1 MQKSFIV
8 VLLALIALFSS
19 SPAYSQEK
27 ITLADVFSGKK
38 YPTVIRLKEITGEGW
53 SRFDLRNEQSKPEL
67 SSNYILQSQRI
78 PLGYYLTKGE
88 TFFFEGITFLVAYH
102 ANTASI
108 TEVINKLQVRDSYVD
123 PDLFV
128 DPEPESEFELALIN
142 LQQTLSITQIR
153 PFTPITPKIKAPTPV
168 TEVSLK
174 RLKTLGL
181 AVLMYTQDYDDVLPP
196 MKEVKKFQEV
206 VTPYV
211 RGATMP
217 ADYFVNPVTSKP
229 YVLNLILS
237 QHKLATLPQVASFVL
252 AYEDQPAPDGTR
264 GVVFVDGHAA
274 RIQETEWTR
283 LKKISKIP

>member
-1 MQKSFIV
+1 MQKSFFV
-8 VLLALIALFSS
+8 VLLALITLFSS

-38 YPTVIRLKEITGEGW
+38 YPTVIRFKEITGEGW
-53 SRFDLRNEQSKPEL
+53 SRFDLRDEQSKQE
-67 SSNYILQSQRI
+67 SSYNFALQTKKSL
-78 PLGYYLTKGE
+78 LGYYLTKGE
-88 TFFFEGITFLVAYH
+88 TFSFEGTIFLVSYH

-108 TEVINKLQVRDSYVD
+108 IEAIKAKDEIFDSESY
-123 PDLFV
+123 V
-128 DPEPESEFELALIN
+128 DPEPELEFELALIN
-142 LQQTLSITQIR
+142 LQQTRGITQIR
-153 PFTPITPKIKAPTPV
+153 PFDPKAELSVPKEAV
-168 TEVSLK
+168 TELSLK

-181 AVLMYTQDYDDVLPP
+181 AVLMYTQDYDDVFPP
-196 MKEVKKFQEV
+196 MKEAKKFQEV

-217 ADYFVNPVTSKP
+217 ADYFVNPITSKP

-237 QHKLATLPQVASFVL
+237 QHKLATLPHVASFAL
-252 AYEDQPAPDGTR
+252 AYEDQPASDGTR

-283 LKKISKIP
+283 LKKISRIP